1 VVSTSLITEL
11 PIKRATHEHANVANA
26 SQRLR

>member
-1 VVSTSLITEL
+1 L
-11 PIKRATHEHANVANA
+11 PIKRVAHEYANVANA

>member
-1 VVSTSLITEL
+1 VVQASLMREM
-11 PIKRATHEHANVANA
+11 HEYANVANA